1 MNEMSR
7 DWRPLAAPGKV
18 VCAALALN
26 AGANILPMCVHL
38 FTDGRLI
45 VPLLVISV
53 LVLFMAGLVAQG
65 RRWAPLLGGCVA
77 LLTTALDIA
86 QPDNWSALLHPSA
99 NPGHFGNVSLLLV
112 SALVALVM
120 GIVAT
125 PRTDHRLTAQL
136 S

>member
-1 MNEMSR
+1 M
-7 DWRPLAAPGKV
+7 
-18 VCAALALN
+18 CAALALN
-26 AGANILPMCVHL
+26 AGANILPMCMHL

-45 VPLLVISV
+45 VPLLVISI
-53 LVLFMAGLVAQG
+53 LVLLMTGLVAQG

-77 LLTTALDIA
+77 LLTTALNVA

-99 NPGHFGNVSLLLV
+99 NPGHFGNVSLLLA

-125 PRTDHRLTAQL
+125 PRTDRHLSAQP